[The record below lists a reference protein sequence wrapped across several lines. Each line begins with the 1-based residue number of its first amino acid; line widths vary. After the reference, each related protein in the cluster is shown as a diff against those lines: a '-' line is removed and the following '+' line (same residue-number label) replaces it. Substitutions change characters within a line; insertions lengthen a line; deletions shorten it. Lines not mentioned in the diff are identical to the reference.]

1 MKILPPRRPPHARL
15 LRAPLLHTIVLLA
28 VATASMAAPPPPLP
42 ALNIAIEDTSVSG
55 ISSGAFM
62 SVQMQVAHSAIIRG
76 AGIVA
81 GGPYY
86 CAQDSVMKAT
96 TECSCTGEPTL
107 SCKVGDA
114 STAVPELVAATRAFH
129 SEGRIDDPAQIA
141 RQRVVTVVGG
151 KDALVPAPITRQL
164 HGYYDAFGV
173 PATALRSVT
182 LDAAGHTMPTTAY
195 GGACSVTD
203 EPYIGKC
210 DFEAAH
216 AILDW
221 IYGPDVAPPRT
232 TPKPAGRFIEF
243 DQRSYIPETSFFSY
257 LWGTGLDKTGW
268 LYVPPACEA
277 GERCRLHVVFHGCKQ
292 GQSFLPL
299 RRAPDG
305 GLYNGTTFV
314 RNTGYDRWADTNRL
328 VVLFPQ
334 AVSIPWKNPNGCW
347 DWWGFTDDDYATRD
361 GIQIRSVRAMIDHLA
376 SGRRD

>member
-182 LDAAGHTMPTTAY
+182 LDAAGHTM
-195 GGACSVTD
+195 
-203 EPYIGKC
+203 
-210 DFEAAH
+210 
-216 AILDW
+216 
-221 IYGPDVAPPRT
+221 R
-232 TPKPAGRFIEF
+232 
-243 DQRSYIPETSFFSY
+243 
-257 LWGTGLDKTGW
+257 
-268 LYVPPACEA
+268 
-277 GERCRLHVVFHGCKQ
+277 
-292 GQSFLPL
+292 
-299 RRAPDG
+299 
-305 GLYNGTTFV
+305 NGV
-314 RNTGYDRWADTNRL
+314 R
-328 VVLFPQ
+328 P
-334 AVSIPWKNPNGCW
+334 
-347 DWWGFTDDDYATRD
+347 
-361 GIQIRSVRAMIDHLA
+361 
-376 SGRRD
+376 

>member
-1 MKILPPRRPPHARL
+1 MSKRLHPLSSL
-15 LRAPLLHTIVLLA
+15 LRAAASLAAAA
-28 VATASMAAPPPPLP
+28 VAAIALAAPPGALP
-42 ALNIAIEDTSVSG
+42 ALNIAIEDTSMSG
-55 ISSGAFM
+55 ISSGGFM

-76 AGIVA
+76 AGIVT

-107 SCKVGDA
+107 SCKVADA
-114 STAVPELVAATRAFH
+114 SAAVPELVAATRAFH
-129 SEGRIDDPAQIA
+129 AEGRIDDPAQIA

-151 KDALVPAPITRQL
+151 KDTLVPASITRQL
-164 HGYYDAFGV
+164 HGYYDAFGL
-173 PATALRSVT
+173 PASALKPVT

-195 GGACSVTD
+195 GRACGVTD

-210 DFEAAH
+210 GFEAAH

-221 IYGPDVAPPRT
+221 IYGPAVAPPRT
-232 TPKPAGRFIEF
+232 TPTPAGRFAEF
-243 DQRSYIPETSFFSY
+243 DQRGYIPETGIFSY

-268 LYVPPACEA
+268 VYIPPACAA

-299 RRAPDG
+299 RRPPGG

-347 DWWGFTDDDYATRD
+347 DWWGFTDADYATRD
-361 GIQIRSVRAMIDHLA
+361 GIQIRSVRAMIERLA
-376 SGRRD
+376 SGRHD